1 MNVLYNRIKELANE
15 KQVSLAQI
23 ERTLDFS
30 NGVISSWKKSN
41 ASQDKIIKVAN
52 YFNVSTDYLLGR
64 TNNRKLD
71 KTDLDIEDALNG
83 AMSYDGKPLSEHDK
97 NIMRDLLRAYLK
109 HQDNE

>member
-1 MNVLYNRIKELANE
+1 MSIYLRIKELANE
-15 KQVSLAQI
+15 RNMSISEL
-23 ERTLDFS
+23 ERTLNLS
-30 NGVISSWKKSN
+30 NGSISKWSKSAPN
-41 ASQDKIIKVAN
+41 SKYIIKIAN

-71 KTDLDIEDALNG
+71 KTDLDIEEALNG
-83 AMSYDGKPLSEHDK
+83 AMSYDGKPLSEHDR

>member
-1 MNVLYNRIKELANE
+1 MNVLYSRIKELANE
-15 KQVSLAQI
+15 KSVSLAQI

>member
-15 KQVSLAQI
+15 KHVSLAQI

-71 KTDLDIEDALNG
+71 KTELDIEDALNG
-83 AMSYDGKPLSEHDK
+83 AMSYGGKPISEHDR
-97 NIMRDLLRAYLK
+97 NIMRNLLRVYLK

>member
-1 MNVLYNRIKELANE
+1 MSIYLRIKELANE
-15 KQVSLAQI
+15 HNMSISEL
-23 ERTLDFS
+23 ERTLNLS
-30 NGVISSWKKSN
+30 NGSISKWSKSAPN
-41 ASQDKIIKVAN
+41 SKYIIKIAN

-64 TNNRKLD
+64 TNKRKLD